1 MKIIIETSE
10 SERVALQPQDQPM
23 LRQGTG
29 GSVIEMEAID
39 GGAPREELLQSLASR
54 TSSPSSAMGAARED
68 AYNSMVMSGGEP
80 SLSRH

>member
-23 LRQGTG
+23 SRQGVG
-29 GSVIEMEAID
+29 SSVIEMEAID

-54 TSSPSSAMGAARED
+54 TSSQSSAMGDTRGD
-68 AYNSMVMSGGEP
+68 AYNMAMSGGEP

>member
-10 SERVALQPQDQPM
+10 SERVALQSQDQPL
-23 LRQGTG
+23 LRQGV
-29 GSVIEMEAID
+29 GSSAIEMEAID

-54 TSSPSSAMGAARED
+54 TSSQSSAMGSARDD
-68 AYNSMVMSGGEP
+68 AYNMVMSGGEP